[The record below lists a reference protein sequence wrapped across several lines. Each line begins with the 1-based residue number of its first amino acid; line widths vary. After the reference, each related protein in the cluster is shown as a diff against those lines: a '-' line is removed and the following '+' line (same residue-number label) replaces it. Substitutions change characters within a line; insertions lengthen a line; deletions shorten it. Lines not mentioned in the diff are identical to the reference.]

1 MHYGFTLSRHIMNSN
16 NAQQVREQ
24 LYRLR
29 KPEKAAFF
37 PRFFKTGP
45 GQYGEGDQFIGV
57 VVPDIR
63 KVSKAFRTLSEKET
77 LTLLSSPIHEERM
90 AALFIMIEQ
99 FQRGTA
105 AEKKRLHQLYL
116 RQSRYVN
123 NWDLVDLSAR
133 VLIGEYLAADDI
145 SLLRRLAKSSNL
157 WEQRMAILA
166 TFTFILQGNSEPTLE
181 VAEMLVNHPHDLIQK
196 AVGWLL
202 REVGKRNSL
211 KVEKAF
217 LDKHAKQMPRTML
230 RYAIERF
237 PETDKKHYMQLKFTS
252 N

>member
-1 MHYGFTLSRHIMNSN
+1 MNSN
-16 NAQQVREQ
+16 NAQQVKEQ

-63 KVSKAFRTLSEKET
+63 NVSKASRTLSEKET

-90 AALFIMIEQ
+90 VALFIMIEQ

-116 RQSRYVN
+116 HQSRYVN

-166 TFTFILQGNSEPTLE
+166 TFAFILQGNSEPTLE

-211 KVEKAF
+211 EVEKAF